1 MSAVSSSSAG
11 KRKGDDELEN
21 GREQKRFKNE
31 DDKEETVQL
40 TLALLAAHA
49 DSVRSIMS
57 AEGDVV
63 HVPALRRP
71 LRAGKTP
78 DFFVDQMRLADY
90 LSFVRID
97 GIVWTIR
104 DPKTDFVQFETYSD
118 GTIFT
123 LEDAIDNLRAFILF
137 AMENY
142 KPDTD
147 STHNVFLRAF
157 EIAEGIGRALA
168 PLQGISVT
176 SVDEKLEKINKALSI
191 CASEIPRVAGK
202 VALVPPL
209 SNAFA
214 VLEKARDKFFG
225 WHFSENLG
233 NLVLMDSKNTTVSE
247 LLCCL
252 HRAVDISLL
261 KGFEESITVVLRFFS
276 SGVVLNVNA
285 DTGNRSYVV
294 KCCSFTLTEM
304 SCDVAH
310 DL

>member
-21 GREQKRFKNE
+21 EREQKRFKNE
-31 DDKEETVQL
+31 DDKEETIQL
-40 TLALLAAHA
+40 TLALLDKQKEA
-49 DSVRSIMS
+49 VVSIIG
-57 AEGDVV
+57 AENDVV
-63 HVPALRRP
+63 RVPSLRRP

-78 DFFVDQMRLADY
+78 DFFVDEMRIADY
-90 LSFVRID
+90 LSFVRIN

-104 DPKTDFVQFETYSD
+104 DPKTDVVQFRTYSD
-118 GTIFT
+118 DSIFT
-123 LEDAIDNLRAFILF
+123 LGDAIDELRTFILF
-137 AMENY
+137 AIENY

-147 STHNVFLRAF
+147 STHNVFFRAF

-225 WHFSENLG
+225 FHFSNEWSD
-233 NLVLMDSKNTTVSE
+233 LVLMDSNDAVVLE
-247 LLCCL
+247 LTCCNN
-252 HRAVDISLL
+252 RAVDISLL
-261 KGFEESITVVLRFFS
+261 KGENSVTVVLRFFC
-276 SGVVLNVNA
+276 SGVLLRIKTNA
-285 DTGNRSYVV
+285 EDKSYVV
-294 KCCSFTLTEM
+294 KCCSITLSEGN
-304 SCDVAH
+304 CKVAH
-310 DL
+310 DD